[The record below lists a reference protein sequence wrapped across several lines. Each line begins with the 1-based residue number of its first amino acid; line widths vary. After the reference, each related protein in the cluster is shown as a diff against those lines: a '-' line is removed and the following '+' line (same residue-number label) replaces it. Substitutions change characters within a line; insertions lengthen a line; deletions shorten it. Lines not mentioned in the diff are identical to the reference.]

1 MLRFWS
7 CWSLSVRNRRWY
19 KYLMLAT
26 ATKEIRLER
35 CGREETQSDTCQESS
50 VRAVGSAGAPQQSRW
65 SSLLSPASSSC
76 SWPHPSS
83 SLAVSSNIPAIPLSS
98 DISASFPPGFHF
110 LSLTRRGPLVWPILV
125 QFVFNILRILIFSLR
140 LLSMN
145 FHALSVGWPI
155 IGGSKLI
162 IITIIV
168 IVFIQ
173 FRMMIK
179 LSSSS
184 AIS

>member
-1 MLRFWS
+1 MNTFTSQCLQILNIIEPLSSIADVKVLVMLIIECTDWLWRW
-7 CWSLSVRNRRWY
+7 RRRWY

-26 ATKEIRLER
+26 ATKKIRLER

-65 SSLLSPASSSC
+65 SSLLSPASWSC
-76 SWPHPSS
+76 SRPHPSS

-125 QFVFNILRILIFSLR
+125 QFVFNIL
-140 LLSMN
+140 
-145 FHALSVGWPI
+145 
-155 IGGSKLI
+155 GSW
-162 IITIIV
+162 
-168 IVFIQ
+168 
-173 FRMMIK
+173 
-179 LSSSS
+179 SS
-184 AIS
+184 ACAFCPWTSTPCQSDGPL

>member
-1 MLRFWS
+1 MNTFTSHCLQILNIIEPLSSIADVKVLVMLIIECTDWLWRW
-7 CWSLSVRNRRWY
+7 RRRWY

-26 ATKEIRLER
+26 ATKKIRLER

-65 SSLLSPASSSC
+65 SSLLSPSSSSC

-110 LSLTRRGPLVWPILV
+110 LSLTR
-125 QFVFNILRILIFSLR
+125 SLGAR
-140 LLSMN
+140 W
-145 FHALSVGWPI
+145 ALTST
-155 IGGSKLI
+155 L
-162 IITIIV
+162 
-168 IVFIQ
+168 F
-173 FRMMIK
+173 FRWRSRC
-179 LSSSS
+179 SSSRNTVF
-184 AIS
+184 